1 VRGPRS
7 AALLSS
13 LEVQA
18 FFGPSTE
25 YTVSMSID
33 EIVAEALRLPVE
45 QRALVAESLWES
57 IEDPFE
63 TPMDDATAT
72 ALAIERD
79 RQMEAGE
86 VTPVLHA
93 EMMRRLRR

>member
-1 VRGPRS
+1 
-7 AALLSS
+7 
-13 LEVQA
+13 
-18 FFGPSTE
+18 
-25 YTVSMSID
+25 MSID

-57 IEDPFE
+57 LDDPFE
-63 TPMDDATAT
+63 ASVPMDDAAAT

-86 VTPVLHA
+86 VTPVLHD
-93 EMMRRLRR
+93 EMMRRLRE